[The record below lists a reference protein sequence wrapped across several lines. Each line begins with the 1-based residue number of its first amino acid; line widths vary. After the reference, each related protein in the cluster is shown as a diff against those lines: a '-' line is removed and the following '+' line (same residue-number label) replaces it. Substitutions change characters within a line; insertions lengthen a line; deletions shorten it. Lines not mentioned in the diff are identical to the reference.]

1 MYPEKNKFFKH
12 IDFIILDILCMEV
25 SLIVAYFLR
34 HRNFSLFD
42 NSAYR
47 SLLIILII
55 ANLLSC
61 NVFDTMRDVLKR
73 SKQLEFY
80 STVKQVLFT
89 TAILLAYIYFIKI
102 GDEISRNTIIMFPII
117 YLVLSYV
124 IRLAYKYALIK
135 HFESISRSDES
146 RLDARHVVIIADKKN
161 AERLIK
167 KFSSGFGDIVID
179 FIIQLDYDSDPCS
192 KILFFPVLGGVDSAT
207 KNLQTRYVDEVIIS
221 AENRDVSE
229 LMQKISLMGIVLHI
243 ELPGEFD
250 FISDNSK
257 LLVESISDINFIT
270 STVNTISP
278 LQLFAKRGID
288 IIFGIIG
295 TIITLILA
303 IIIGPIIKLKSKGP
317 IFFKQDRV
325 GKNGKIFKMIKF
337 RSMVIDADELKEKY
351 KAQNENKD
359 GLMFKMTNDPRVIPG
374 IGEFIRKTS
383 IDEFPQFIN
392 VLKGEMSV
400 VGTRP
405 PTIDEW
411 EKYDLH
417 HRARLAIKPG
427 ITGLWQVS
435 GRSDIKDFEDVV
447 KLDTKY
453 IKTFSLWQDFS
464 IILKTIKVVLN
475 KEGAR

>member
-1 MYPEKNKFFKH
+1 MYSEKNKFFKH

-25 SLIVAYFLR
+25 SFIVAYFLR
-34 HRNFSLFD
+34 HRSFSLFD
-42 NSAYR
+42 ESAYR
-47 SLLIILII
+47 SLLVILVI
-55 ANLLSC
+55 ANILTC
-61 NVFDTMRDVLKR
+61 NIFDSMKDVLKR

-80 STVKQVLFT
+80 STIKQVLFT
-89 TAILLAYIYFIKI
+89 TAMLLGYIYFVRI
-102 GDEISRNTIIMFPII
+102 GVDISRNTIILFPFI
-117 YLVLSYV
+117 YLITSYLT
-124 IRLAYKYALIK
+124 RLIYKYILIK
-135 HFESISRSDES
+135 HFEKKTREGMA
-146 RLDARHVVIIADKKN
+146 RFDARHVVVIANKKD
-161 AERLIK
+161 AERIIK
-167 KFSSGFGDIVID
+167 KIYDGPGDIIID
-179 FIIQLDYDSDPCS
+179 FIIQLDYDVEPNSS
-192 KILFFPVLGGVDSAT
+192 ILFIPVLGGPDITT
-207 KNLQTRYVDEVIIS
+207 KCLQTKYVDEVIIS
-221 AENRDVSE
+221 ASDKDVKD

-243 ELPGEFD
+243 ELPSEYD

-270 STVNTISP
+270 STVNTITP
-278 LQLFAKRGID
+278 LQLFAKRVID

-295 TIITLILA
+295 SIITLVFV
-303 IIIGPIIKLKSKGP
+303 IIIGPIIKFKSKGP
-317 IFFKQDRV
+317 IFFMQDRV

-337 RSMVIDADELKEKY
+337 RSMVVDADELKEKY
-351 KAQNENKD
+351 KSQNENND
-359 GLMFKMTNDPRVIPG
+359 DLMFKMTHDPRVIPG

>member
-1 MYPEKNKFFKH
+1 MYPRKNKLFKH

-25 SLIVAYFLR
+25 SFIFAYFLR

-42 NSAYR
+42 ESSYR
-47 SLLIILII
+47 SVLIILLI

-61 NVFDTMRDVLKR
+61 NIFDTMQDVLKK

-89 TAILLAYIYFIKI
+89 TAMLLAYIYFVRI
-102 GDEISRNTIIMFPII
+102 GVDISRNTIILFPFI
-117 YLVLSYV
+117 YLIISY
-124 IRLAYKYALIK
+124 IARLIYKYILNS
-135 HFESISRSDES
+135 HFGKLSDTDKA
-146 RLDARHVVIIADKKN
+146 RLYARHIVIIADKIN

-167 KFSSGFGDIVID
+167 KIYNGHNDISID
-179 FIIQLDYDSDPCS
+179 CVLQLDYDINPCS
-192 KILFFPVLGGVDSAT
+192 KILFKPVVGASSLAI
-207 KNLQTRYVDEVIIS
+207 KYLQTQHVDEVIIS
-221 AENRDVSE
+221 TNGKDVGE
-229 LMQKISLMGIVLHI
+229 LIQKISLMGIVLHI
-243 ELPGEFD
+243 ELPKEYD
-250 FISDNSK
+250 FIGDNSK
-257 LLVESISDINFIT
+257 LFVESISDINFLT
-270 STVNTISP
+270 STVNTINP
-278 LQLFAKRGID
+278 MQLVAKRFID

-295 TIITLILA
+295 TIMTLIFA
-303 IIIGPIIKLKSKGP
+303 IIIGPIIKIKSKGP
-317 IFFKQDRV
+317 IFFMQDRV
-325 GKNGKIFKMIKF
+325 GRNGKIFKMIKF
-337 RSMVIDADELKEKY
+337 RSMVVDADELKEKY
-351 KAQNENKD
+351 KTQNENKD

-374 IGEFIRKTS
+374 IGDFIRKTS

-405 PTIDEW
+405 PTVDEW

>member
-25 SLIVAYFLR
+25 SFIIAYFIR
-34 HRNFSLFD
+34 HRNFSLF
-42 NSAYR
+42 NQSTYR
-47 SLLIILII
+47 SILIILLI
-55 ANLLSC
+55 ANIFSC
-61 NVFDTMRDVLKR
+61 YFLDSMKDVLKR
-73 SKQLEFY
+73 PKQLDFY
-80 STVKQVLFT
+80 STVKQVLVT
-89 TAILLAYIYFIKI
+89 TIILISYIFLTKI
-102 GDEISRNTIIMFPII
+102 SDDISRNTIVLFPFI
-117 YLVLSYV
+117 YLVLSF
-124 IRLAYKYALIK
+124 IT
-135 HFESISRSDES
+135 
-146 RLDARHVVIIADKKN
+146 
-161 AERLIK
+161 RLIFK
-167 KFSSGFGDIVID
+167 SILVKSFKQKASRNMIIVASKTNAARLINDIQDSVNDIFIKGVID
-179 FIIQLDYDSDPCS
+179 IE
-192 KILFFPVLGGVDSAT
+192 KDSADGSDNVLSIPIVAGLNDAT
-207 KNLQTRYVDEVIIS
+207 RYLQTEYVDEVL
-221 AENRDVSE
+221 VSGE
-229 LMQKISLMGIVLHI
+229 GSSITDLIQKISLMGIVLHI
-243 ELPGEFD
+243 ELPEKYD
-250 FISDNSK
+250 FITANNKLFVDN
-257 LLVESISDINFIT
+257 IYDINVIT
-270 STVNTISP
+270 STVNTINP
-278 LQLFAKRGID
+278 VQLIIKRIVDIVFGIFGTIAT
-288 IIFGIIG
+288 IIF
-295 TIITLILA
+295 A

-317 IFFKQDRV
+317 IFFMQDRV

-337 RSMVIDADELKEKY
+337 RSMVVDADELKEKY